1 MADSNQANKCGEASI
16 PTPTPAFSFAFSKA
30 PSFKTNQPSRQ
41 PSKRVLLSPLHSEE
55 AEATQIFVPSESD
68 SGYPASH
75 RDQSAQPAVI
85 ETSHTSSTRQSA
97 TSNADRRTHSIMDVP
112 SVSIAQPDASNVGA
126 PLLKGK
132 MPNFTPAPTTH
143 GDSFSQAS
151 NTFSRS
157 CTLKPATNPIIATSA
172 RRLSGS
178 TLGTSGLQQRLLLRK
193 QHSMGTSSQS
203 NMSPSFFLP
212 SEFTKPLF
220 SEPFATRSIL
230 SRNENI
236 LPATRPSRHSI
247 PGFPTHN
254 ARLKQ
259 VNRQTE
265 LPSVSIERSPDAL
278 QENCSVNVINTLDS
292 PIPPSTMPPKGSEIH
307 SHDSPL
313 MTHIDAKD
321 RMGADWRSS
330 TVTRDRSLSRAPT
343 ESSRPAAGSKTSL
356 IFNMMEE
363 MESENTI
370 LKADV
375 ARLTSNIEL
384 LSAEKSELSSK
395 LYSLKEKSVKSIQQA
410 SYTVDAFKV
419 ELDALK
425 EQSRSTQLTLGDV
438 QASKAEPEPRSE
450 RMTKDWSCTEIEP
463 LVHDSGETLSKAST
477 SREMINE
484 IRQQHV
490 IDLLRE
496 QLESCFGALA
506 EARDRVASLESEQSE
521 TRETLSR
528 SSMEI
533 ASAGARMTGLSDE
546 LRRQQQET
554 IESLLRAERG
564 EVAYNASQAMLEQND
579 NTMREQEQLIQNL
592 RADLATTSE
601 SRDALQK
608 EYHDAIPLMRRRL
621 EELSHVEQSLPAKN
635 EHIQHLEAQVSSLIH
650 HGRESTLKDSVI
662 EQLRAEKRVSD
673 SDLGGL
679 KAKCETLDALRAS
692 EVQYALRDER
702 RRDQETLIAE
712 WTSKVAKLTAEWTGS
727 VARSAS
733 LEGSLSEAR
742 ASLGRRDA
750 DFAVQQNRSNVQA
763 EAISTLNKTVAE
775 LKAEL
780 VQKTAQTESLQLE
793 LARAESFV
801 ADQKQQVQQTQLVLT
816 TTKISV
822 EALNAKLDVSE
833 AKVKELMEAETK
845 QVPQNDGELDA
856 LKNEK
861 VKLEEQLKLAEDE
874 KGAREAGMKTLIT
887 RFQTGETL
895 SDQESILVRDIIQ
908 LSRTLYEK
916 ELVTKGNEIRR
927 RNNQIAELTSRMKQF
942 ETALI
947 KTTGDQA
954 NTGNALNGTS
964 EAGTNLFNSTP
975 ISSLL
980 ELGAEPAM
988 NADSSPTPVPAQST
1002 PRQAKPQ
1009 TPIPQTSVA
1018 TTADATTI
1026 VAANATTVVAPRPAR
1041 RIFADM
1047 NTTSPE
1053 EPVASHFGEDG
1064 SDDYVP
1070 PSSSKQQQTKQPKQK
1085 FQGHAEGSRAAITTT
1100 RRHTKRTFD
1109 EIEEDEIEDVDE
1121 QEEQAGAR
1129 PIRQRLSRVLEAFIR
1144 DNGADANFFRTIN
1157 GHGSI
1162 LHSDF
1167 NLQRFFVS
1175 AYSTISLAVQ

>member
-1 MADSNQANKCGEASI
+1 
-16 PTPTPAFSFAFSKA
+16 
-30 PSFKTNQPSRQ
+30 
-41 PSKRVLLSPLHSEE
+41 
-55 AEATQIFVPSESD
+55 
-68 SGYPASH
+68 
-75 RDQSAQPAVI
+75 
-85 ETSHTSSTRQSA
+85 
-97 TSNADRRTHSIMDVP
+97 
-112 SVSIAQPDASNVGA
+112 
-126 PLLKGK
+126 
-132 MPNFTPAPTTH
+132 
-143 GDSFSQAS
+143 
-151 NTFSRS
+151 
-157 CTLKPATNPIIATSA
+157 
-172 RRLSGS
+172 
-178 TLGTSGLQQRLLLRK
+178 
-193 QHSMGTSSQS
+193 
-203 NMSPSFFLP
+203 
-212 SEFTKPLF
+212 
-220 SEPFATRSIL
+220 
-230 SRNENI
+230 
-236 LPATRPSRHSI
+236 
-247 PGFPTHN
+247 
-254 ARLKQ
+254 
-259 VNRQTE
+259 
-265 LPSVSIERSPDAL
+265 
-278 QENCSVNVINTLDS
+278 
-292 PIPPSTMPPKGSEIH
+292 MPPKGSEIH

-484 IRQQHV
+484 IRRDTQTLNNNAINKQHV

-679 KAKCETLDALRAS
+679 KAKCETLDALRVQKLGELEQALTAMTSKLESETMERVTAEGFNKRHWTLEKELRDQLMAVEGKYAERFAAHYVLVAS

-954 NTGNALNGTS
+954 NAGNDLNGTS

-988 NADSSPTPVPAQST
+988 NADPSPTPVPAQST

-1026 VAANATTVVAPRPAR
+1026 VAANATTVVAPRPAH

-1100 RRHTKRTFD
+1100 RRHTKRMFD

-1129 PIRQRLSRVLEAFIR
+1129 PIRQR
-1144 DNGADANFFRTIN
+1144 
-1157 GHGSI
+1157 
-1162 LHSDF
+1162 
-1167 NLQRFFVS
+1167 VS
-1175 AYSTISLAVQ
+1175 AATRTRTKVKKLR